1 MKGILMAG
9 GHATRLHPITLATSK
24 QLLPVYDKPLIY
36 YPLSMLMLAGLRE
49 IAVVCTPDSQPQF
62 EAILGDGRKWGLEI
76 VYVVQAEPRG
86 VAEAFLLCAD
96 YIAGDNVC
104 LILGDNFFY
113 GHGLPEVLQEAA
125 SLKEGAQ
132 VFAYPVANPGD
143 FGVVEFDGTGRVLS
157 LEEKP
162 SRPRSHYAVTGIYFY
177 DSQVSAIAREL
188 KPSGRGELE
197 ITDVNRT
204 YLERDKLRVTELG
217 RGVAWL
223 DTGTHDSLL
232 EASRLVQ
239 MLQQRQGLM
248 VSAPEEI
255 AWRRG
260 FISLAQMKELGQRMA
275 GNAYG
280 RYLVALAEQVARNQP
295 SALSD
300 T

>member
-1 MKGILMAG
+1 MAG

>member
-1 MKGILMAG
+1 MAG
-9 GHATRLHPITLATSK
+9 GHGTRLHPITLATSK

-49 IAVVCTPDSQPQF
+49 IAVVCTPGSRPQF
-62 EAILGDGRKWGLEI
+62 EAVLGNGRKWGLDI

-96 YIAGDNVC
+96 FIAGDSVC

-125 SLKEGAQ
+125 ALAEGAQ
-132 VFAYPVANPGD
+132 VFAYPVANPGE

-162 SRPRSHYAVTGIYFY
+162 ARPRSHHAVTGIYFY
-177 DSQVSAIAREL
+177 DSQVCAIARGL
-188 KPSGRGELE
+188 RPSARGELE
-197 ITDVNRT
+197 ITDVNRI
-204 YLERDKLRVTELG
+204 YLERDELRVTELG

-223 DTGTHDSLL
+223 DTGTHDALL

-260 FISLAQMKELGQRMA
+260 FISLAQMRELGRRMA

-280 RYLVALAEQVARNQP
+280 RYLVALAEQVARNRP
-295 SALSD
+295 SGSSD
-300 T
+300 A

>member
-1 MKGILMAG
+1 MAG
-9 GHATRLHPITLATSK
+9 GYGTRLYPITLATSK

-49 IAVVCTPDSQPQF
+49 IAVVCTPGSRPQF
-62 EAILGDGRKWGLEI
+62 EAVLGDGRKWGLDI
-76 VYVVQAEPRG
+76 VYVAQAEPRG
-86 VAEAFLLCAD
+86 VAEAFLLCD
-96 YIAGDNVC
+96 DFIAGDRVC

-113 GHGLPEVLQEAA
+113 GHGLPELLQEAA
-125 SLKEGAQ
+125 ALDKGAQ

-143 FGVVEFDGTGRVLS
+143 FGVVEFDGTGQVLS

-177 DSQVSAIAREL
+177 DSQVCAIAREL
-188 KPSGRGELE
+188 RPSGRGELE

-204 YLERDKLRVTELG
+204 YLERGRLRVTELG

-232 EASRLVQ
+232 EASRFVQ

-260 FISLAQMKELGQRMA
+260 FISLAQMKDLGQRMA

-280 RYLVALAEQVARNQP
+280 QYLVKLAEQVARNRP
-295 SALSD
+295 SASPGA
-300 T
+300 

>member
-1 MKGILMAG
+1 MAG

-62 EAILGDGRKWGLEI
+62 EAILGDGRKWGLDI

-132 VFAYPVANPGD
+132 IFAYPVANPGD

>member
-62 EAILGDGRKWGLEI
+62 EAILGDGRKWGLDI

-132 VFAYPVANPGD
+132 IFAYPVANPGD

>member
-1 MKGILMAG
+1 MAG
-9 GHATRLHPITLATSK
+9 GHGTRLHPITLATSK

-49 IAVVCTPDSQPQF
+49 IAVVCTPGSQPQF
-62 EAILGDGRKWGLEI
+62 EAVLGDGRKWGLDI
-76 VYVVQAEPRG
+76 VYVAQAEPRG

-96 YIAGDNVC
+96 FIAGDSVC

-132 VFAYPVANPGD
+132 VFAYPVANPSE

-162 SRPRSHYAVTGIYFY
+162 SRPRSHHAVTGIYFY
-177 DSQVSAIAREL
+177 DSQVCAMAREL
-188 KPSGRGELE
+188 RPSGRGELE
-197 ITDVNRT
+197 ITDVNCT
-204 YLERDKLRVTELG
+204 YLERGALRVTELG

-260 FISLAQMKELGQRMA
+260 FISLAQMKALGQRMA

-295 SALSD
+295 SAQSD

>member
-1 MKGILMAG
+1 MAG

-24 QLLPVYDKPLIY
+24 QLLPIYDKPLIY

-62 EAILGDGRKWGLEI
+62 EAILGDGRKWGLDI

-177 DSQVSAIAREL
+177 DSHVSAIAREL

-260 FISLAQMKELGQRMA
+260 FISLAQMKELGQRMT

>member
-1 MKGILMAG
+1 MAG

-62 EAILGDGRKWGLEI
+62 EAILGDGRKWGLDI

-260 FISLAQMKELGQRMA
+260 FISLAQMKELGQRMT

>member
-62 EAILGDGRKWGLEI
+62 EAILGDGRKWGLDI

>member
-1 MKGILMAG
+1 MAG
-9 GHATRLHPITLATSK
+9 GHGTRLHPITLATSK

-49 IAVVCTPDSQPQF
+49 IAVVCTPGSRPQF
-62 EAILGDGRKWGLEI
+62 EAVLGDGRKWGLHI
-76 VYVVQAEPRG
+76 VYVAQAEPRG

-96 YIAGDNVC
+96 FIAGDRVC

-113 GHGLPEVLQEAA
+113 GHGLPELLQEAA
-125 SLKEGAQ
+125 ALDRGAQ

-162 SRPRSHYAVTGIYFY
+162 ARPRSHYAVTGIYFY
-177 DSQVSAIAREL
+177 DSQVCAIARGL
-188 KPSGRGELE
+188 GPSGRGELE
-197 ITDVNRT
+197 ITDVNRA
-204 YLERDKLRVTELG
+204 YLARGRLRVTELG

-232 EASRLVQ
+232 EASRFVQ

-260 FISLAQMKELGQRMA
+260 FISLAQMKDLGRRMA

-280 RYLVALAEQVARNQP
+280 QYLVKLAEQVARDRP
-295 SALSD
+295 SAPPGA
-300 T
+300 

>member
-1 MKGILMAG
+1 M
-9 GHATRLHPITLATSK
+9 
-24 QLLPVYDKPLIY
+24 
-36 YPLSMLMLAGLRE
+36 
-49 IAVVCTPDSQPQF
+49 
-62 EAILGDGRKWGLEI
+62 
-76 VYVVQAEPRG
+76 
-86 VAEAFLLCAD
+86 
-96 YIAGDNVC
+96 C

-113 GHGLPEVLQEAA
+113 GHGLPEVLQAAA
-125 SLKEGAQ
+125 SLTEGAQ
-132 VFAYPVANPGD
+132 VFAYPVANPSE

-162 SRPRSHYAVTGIYFY
+162 SRPRSHHAVTGIYFY
-177 DSQVSAIAREL
+177 DSQVCAIAREM
-188 KPSGRGELE
+188 KPTGRGELE

-204 YLERDKLRVTELG
+204 YLERGDLRVTELG

>member
-1 MKGILMAG
+1 MAG

-62 EAILGDGRKWGLEI
+62 EAILGDGRKWGLDI

>member
-1 MKGILMAG
+1 MAG

-62 EAILGDGRKWGLEI
+62 EAILGDGRKWGLDI

-280 RYLVALAEQVARNQP
+280 RYLVTLAEQVARNQP
-295 SALSD
+295 SAPSD